1 MADLSLAN
9 AVSRLLIRSKIITV
23 FCRCASAGFE
33 DLYECDVQP
42 EAVKSH
48 LGFCHV
54 WTERSERFIIHDIPW
69 NTRLVSV
76 DHPTLATFPSLRVWS
91 QGVEVGFANNPPN
104 DSARGRIST
113 GRSRSRSDV
122 QQYTRYVAPLLHNFK
137 QLQALLERLSV
148 LGGIF

>member
-9 AVSRLLIRSKIITV
+9 AVSRLLIRCKIITV
-23 FCRCASAGFE
+23 LSRWASAGFK

-54 WTERSERFIIHDIPW
+54 CTERSERFIVHDIPW
-69 NTRLVSV
+69 STRLVSV
-76 DHPTLATFPSLRVWS
+76 DHPTLAALAPLCVWS

-113 GRSRSRSDV
+113 GRSRGRLDA
-122 QQYTRYVAPLLHNFK
+122 QQYTRRVTPLLHNLK
-137 QLQALLERLSV
+137 QLQALLE
-148 LGGIF
+148 